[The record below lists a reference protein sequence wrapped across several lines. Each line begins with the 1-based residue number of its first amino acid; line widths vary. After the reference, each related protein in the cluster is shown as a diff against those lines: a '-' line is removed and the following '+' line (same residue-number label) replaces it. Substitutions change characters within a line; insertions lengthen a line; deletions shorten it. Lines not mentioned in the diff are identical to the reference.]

1 MQKGGRGR
9 WHGSAFLALMQC
21 GSRVGSLRGIHSV
34 RMTAAPDHG
43 GDARV
48 TTGQDADQYCR
59 AGETPQRATAGNRKA
74 ATGVRWLRLQ
84 AAKASKPQRCR
95 CHSVETPAEDDERR
109 HKPQRLSRHTKIHE
123 GALLIPSMCGES
135 SEHSVVLGSGTS

>member
-1 MQKGGRGR
+1 MQKGGGGR

-34 RMTAAPDHG
+34 RMAAAPDHG

-84 AAKASKPQRCR
+84 
-95 CHSVETPAEDDERR
+95 EDDERR